1 MKVLLAIVLVAVLAV
16 AGGGYALLMREQGQ
30 LHLDLATA
38 LVAVKKMENETQ
50 ALRTERDKLKSETKR
65 LAQQVATVTQQ
76 AKALAEGQGV
86 AAKSPAAGQGSSSVM
101 GAAGGKPMKDTMT
114 EMMKNPEMREMA
126 KQQQIAMIDLQY
138 GGLFSKFQLDDTEKA
153 NFKQLLA
160 ERVGLEADMTMRL
173 IDDKLTPQQRQAMIK
188 AMQVAKKQNDD
199 KVRTFLNSE
208 PDYQSFQNWEDT
220 KNERMQLSMGQS
232 AFSGTGEPLST
243 QQEQQLVDAMYQ
255 VRKEPSA
262 VPDMSKIENFDPRHL
277 DAAGLDRLMAKLD
290 ADAQRVYQR
299 ASTFLTPNQMK
310 ALKTMQEQQR
320 SMAEYG
326 LKMSASM
333 MNGQPKK

>member
-114 EMMKNPEMREMA
+114 EMMKNPAMREMA

-173 IDDKLTPQQRQAMIK
+173 MDDKLTPQQRQAMIK

-199 KVRTFLNSE
+199 KVRTFLNNE

-255 VRKEPSA
+255 VRKEPSS

>member
-38 LVAVKKMENETQ
+38 QVAVKKMENEIQ

-86 AAKSPAAGQGSSSVM
+86 AAKSPAAGQGSSAVM

-114 EMMKNPEMREMA
+114 EMMKNPAMREMA

-160 ERVGLEADMTMRL
+160 ERVGLEADMNMRL
-173 IDDKLTPQQRQAMIK
+173 MDDKLTPQQRQAMIK
-188 AMQVAKKQNDD
+188 EMQVAKKQNDD

-255 VRKEPSA
+255 VRKEPSS

-277 DAAGLDRLMAKLD
+277 DAAGLDRQMAKLD

-333 MNGQPKK
+333 MNGQRKK